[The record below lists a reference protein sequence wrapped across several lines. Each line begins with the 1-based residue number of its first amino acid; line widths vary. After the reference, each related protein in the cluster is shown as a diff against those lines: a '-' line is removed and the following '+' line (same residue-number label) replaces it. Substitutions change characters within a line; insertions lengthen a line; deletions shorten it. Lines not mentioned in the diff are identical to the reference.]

1 MQVVHQAVRSQYAS
15 MYLPGDRE
23 TLADSRRIC
32 VDEYTTSK
40 GGGSMRSE
48 SFALIDGLHLGSTR

>member
-1 MQVVHQAVRSQYAS
+1 MHVVHQAVRSQYAS

-23 TLADSRRIC
+23 TLAGSRRIC
-32 VDEYTTSK
+32 VNENTTSE
-40 GGGSMRSE
+40 GGSMCSE